1 MTNKPDIQIAFTAD
15 FKRDVAR
22 LYRRFRNIQH
32 DVDTFIQ
39 LLRDE
44 NLPGDK
50 VRGVGYDVY
59 KARICSRD
67 MKKGKSGGY
76 RALYYVRRADRIVLV
91 TLYAKSDQSDIS
103 PNLLKQII
111 DEFRLSAED
120 DE

>member
-1 MTNKPDIQIAFTAD
+1 
-15 FKRDVAR
+15 
-22 LYRRFRNIQH
+22 
-32 DVDTFIQ
+32 
-39 LLRDE
+39 
-44 NLPGDK
+44 
-50 VRGVGYDVY
+50 
-59 KARICSRD
+59 